1 MNASSAWAL
10 ATVRERYIGNA
21 ELGYGG
27 TLLCTYSKLLP
38 DHRTSSSLK
47 LHVA

>member
-27 TLLCTYSKLLP
+27 TLLLKLLP